1 MPQNIIFS
9 VICCLAR
16 RERHDRSISHK
27 KSPECPGIFVQ
38 TIVLYF
44 RKNIFAAAHTGHL
57 GFDRSCQIQFAAFN
71 NAANLIAPG

>member
-27 KSPECPGIFVQ
+27 NPRNVRGFLFK